1 MSALDVYPEE
11 VSTLPTETAPI
22 GSVAFHLA
30 TLCRQ
35 LDRQAAEALIFD
47 GYYYGAHPLQF
58 ATSKFREA
66 FGGLFSEFADN
77 WCPVVVDSSSERL
90 AIQGFR
96 FGSEGYAGDQAAW
109 EIWQANNLDAD
120 SGIAH
125 TEAIKTGHAFIIVDA
140 GDPPRITVESP
151 CEVTIAY
158 EPGNRR
164 KRAAALKRWKDE
176 NTGIVHARVYL
187 PDGTY
192 RFKSKA
198 PFDPFTPTQWDAEEP
213 SRVANAFGRVVPV
226 IPLRNNPSMLRGGKS
241 DLEAVIDIQNA
252 INKIVTDMLVAS
264 EYASFRQRWA
274 SGIEIPVDPE
284 TGKPNASRFMSA
296 VSRIWVV
303 EDPEAKFGEFQVTDL
318 GIYVKAVETLI
329 QHLAAQTRTPPHYLT
344 AGLGQWPSGDSLK
357 ASEAGLVAKV
367 NRKQLDFGE
376 AWEEAMRLAFYVSG
390 DTAKATA
397 VDAEVIWKDPEYRTE
412 GQLVDALTKMAP
424 LGVPKEALWE
434 RWGATPQEIE
444 RWREMDAREAQISAV
459 RNGVIPSAPTEQP
472 EGLNDR
478 NGTTGLIGRDAS

>member
-1 MSALDVYPEE
+1 MSALDVYAEAPQP
-11 VSTLPTETAPI
+11 LATETAPV
-22 GSVAFHLA
+22 GSVGYWLSVLTA
-30 TLCRQ
+30 Q
-35 LDRQAAEALIFD
+35 LDAQTEEALLYD
-47 GYYYGAHPLQF
+47 AYYYGAHPLQF

-66 FGGLFSEFADN
+66 FGSLFSEFADN

-90 AIQGFR
+90 AVQGFR
-96 FGSEGYAGDQAAW
+96 FGAEGYAGDQAAW
-109 EIWQANNLDAD
+109 EIWQANNLDGD

-125 TEAIKTGHAFIIVDA
+125 TEAIKTGHAYVIVDA
-140 GDPPRITVESP
+140 GEPPRITVESP

-158 EPGNRR
+158 MPGDRR
-164 KRAAALKRWKDE
+164 KRAAALKRWKDRD
-176 NTGIVHARVYL
+176 GFMYARVYL

-192 RFKSKA
+192 RFKSRSA
-198 PFDPFTPTQWDAEEP
+198 FDPYTPTQWLPEEVD
-213 SRVANAFGRVVPV
+213 RVANAFGGIVPV
-226 IPLRNNPSMLRGGKS
+226 IELRNNPSMMRGGKS

-252 INKIVTDMLVAS
+252 INKIITDMLVAS

-303 EDPEAKFGEFQVTDL
+303 EDPDAKFGEFQVTDL

-367 NRKQLDFGE
+367 MRKQLDFGE
-376 AWEEAMRLAFYVSG
+376 AWEEAMRLAFYVTG
-390 DTAKATA
+390 DTAKASA

-412 GQLVDALTKMAP
+412 GQLVDALTKMST

-444 RWREMDAREAQISAV
+444 RWRKMDEREAKIQAV
-459 RNGVIPSAPTEQP
+459 RNGVIPNAPTVQP
-472 EGLNDR
+472 EGLNVR
-478 NGTTGLIGRDAS
+478 NGTDGFGRRDAS